1 MKARIFFLILLGVTV
16 QVAGCNENHAKK
28 QQKLAQFRTENQQQ
42 ITLKRQE
49 LMAIRKKLKEVY
61 LVLTDEQLAK
71 VEAFQSSIE
80 NQKPKTTQAETAWA
94 MHLALPEN
102 VTNQLFDLWIEEEE
116 IKERIRTLTAIDE
129 IVISTMNGHVQ
140 VPAGEI

>member
-1 MKARIFFLILLGVTV
+1 MKARIFLILLGATV
-16 QVAGCNENHAKK
+16 QVAGCNDNHVKK
-28 QQKLAQFRTENQQQ
+28 RQKLAQFRAENQQE

-61 LVLTDEQLAK
+61 LVLTDEQFAK

-80 NQKPKTTQAETAWA
+80 NHKPQITQAETAWA

-102 VTNQLFDLWIEEEE
+102 VTNQLFDLWTEEAK
-116 IKERIRTLTAIDE
+116 IRERIRTLTAIDE
-129 IVISTMNGHVQ
+129 IVISTMNGPVQ